1 MRSRPVVLHVGM
13 HKTGTTS
20 LQTMIA
26 RNREHFAAQGLYYP
40 GTGQVGVGDGQHN
53 LAWEL
58 NGDERFDPGAG
69 TLADLAGELR
79 DHRPTGVLISSE
91 DLEYLHD
98 KPDRMVTLR
107 GVLEDAGYSARIVI
121 TLREPSEY
129 LESLYYELVHQGRA
143 GEFDTFVTEA
153 LEQRGIFSPGG
164 IELDYSRLVGGFAGV
179 FGNGALRVLD
189 YDRNDAVGPVLEAC
203 ADAIGTP
210 LTAVPGWTRF
220 NVRDDPERAR
230 PPDGGRPAPAVL
242 SRSQHEAIQ
251 IAFGATF
258 ASVLR
263 QYRPV
268 DGIRSTVRR

>member
-26 RNREHFAAQGLYYP
+26 RNREHFTAQGLYYP
-40 GTGQVGVGDGQHN
+40 DTGQVGVGDGQHN

-58 NGDERFDPGAG
+58 NGDERFDPEAG
-69 TLADLAGELR
+69 TIADLAEELR
-79 DHRPTGVLISSE
+79 HQRPAAVLISSE

-98 KPDRMVTLR
+98 KPDRMVLLR
-107 GVLEDAGYSARIVI
+107 RVLEQVGYSARVVI

-129 LESLYYELVHQGRA
+129 LESLYYELVLQGRA
-143 GEFDTFVTEA
+143 GEFDAFVTEA
-153 LEQRGIFSPGG
+153 LDQRGVFSPGG
-164 IELDYSRLVGGFAGV
+164 IELDYARLVGGFAGV
-179 FGNGALRVLD
+179 FGDRALRVLA

-210 LTAVPGWTRF
+210 LTGVTGWTRF
-220 NVRDDPERAR
+220 NVRDDPERT
-230 PPDGGRPAPAVL
+230 RPAEGNASASAVL
-242 SRSQHEAIQ
+242 SRSQHEAVRV
-251 IAFGATF
+251 AFGATF
-258 ASVLR
+258 DSVLQ

-268 DGIRSTVRR
+268 DGRSTVR

>member
-26 RNREHFAAQGLYYP
+26 RNREHFREQGLYYP
-40 GTGQVGVGDGQHN
+40 ATGQVGVGDGQHN

-58 NGDERFDPGAG
+58 LGDERFDPEAG
-69 TLADLAGELR
+69 SLAGLADELR
-79 DHRPTGVLISSE
+79 ERRPPAVLISSE

-98 KPDRMVTLR
+98 KPDRLVTLR
-107 GVLEDAGYSARIVI
+107 DLLEDLGYSARIVI

-143 GEFDTFVTEA
+143 GDFDVFVTEA

-164 IELDYSRLVGGFAGV
+164 IELDYSRLIGGFAGV
-179 FGNGALRVLD
+179 FGDRALRVLA
-189 YDRNDAVGPVLEAC
+189 YDHDDAVGPVLTAF
-203 ADAIGTP
+203 ADALRIR
-210 LTAVPGWTRF
+210 LTAVPDWPRF
-220 NVRDDPERAR
+220 NVRDDPERAG
-230 PPDGGRPAPAVL
+230 PTAGHAADSAVL
-242 SRSQHEAIQ
+242 SRSQHEAIRV
-251 IAFGATF
+251 AFGGAF

-263 QYRPV
+263 EYRPA
-268 DGIRSTVRR
+268 DGDRATVR